1 MRGGT
6 TTRRL
11 LSVLTTK
18 GAIPVIPTVRLA
30 EADRLDR
37 LVTLLDAAWSDQ
49 GWFQPHRLV
58 TLEADPADPD
68 TVLLGQRPLPEADH
82 PLDHLLGFTAPPGWL
97 AMGLVC
103 FGWAHS
109 VTALDDG
116 RAGRGAPRQ
125 RQRRRA
131 RVVTLVDRS
140 GNNQATATLDDGTV
154 GDEPAQGTV
163 SDALHRCLGL
173 PTAPPPAGS
182 AELFAVLWLE
192 ALLAAP
198 RGISWADAT
207 ALHPSSAWLA
217 SLGRRSGSDDLAT
230 AGRALAETLDWPAL
244 RAAAGG
250 QSQQTL
256 VAPDLARWM
265 DDGMFARWVLG
276 GHRPVPVLVE
286 ELEST
291 LAPAFFRRVQ
301 RTLQEWGICGATSP
315 PPTEG

>member
-1 MRGGT
+1 MIPAL
-6 TTRRL
+6 RL
-11 LSVLTTK
+11 V
-18 GAIPVIPTVRLA
+18 

-37 LVTLLDAAWSDQ
+37 LVTLLDAAWSEQ

-68 TVLLGQRPLPEADH
+68 AVLLGQRPLPEADH

-103 FGWAHS
+103 FGWARPAT
-109 VTALDDG
+109 VLDDATG
-116 RAGRGAPRQ
+116 LDDASAGRGAAPQ
-125 RQRRRA
+125 RRRRRA

-140 GNNQATATLDDGTV
+140 GNNQATATLDDGSV
-154 GDEPAQGTV
+154 SDEPAQGTV

-173 PTAPPPAGS
+173 PTAPPPASS

-217 SLGRRSGSDDLAT
+217 SLGRRAGSDDLAT
-230 AGRALAETLDWPAL
+230 AGRALADKLDWPAL
-244 RAAAGG
+244 RVAAAG
-250 QSQQTL
+250 QSHHIL

-276 GHRPVPVLVE
+276 RHRPVPVLVE

-291 LAPAFFRRVQ
+291 LAPAFYRRVR
-301 RTLQEWGICGATSP
+301 RTLQELGISGVTAP
-315 PPTEG
+315 PPTGG